1 MSWRLA
7 QPWWL
12 LALALP
18 VLIVALRLRRGG
30 PGFGAY
36 PLASLALNRS
46 RAPLLLRLLAATSL
60 TLLIVALARPQSGTT
75 IIDRDHTG
83 RDLMLCIDLS
93 LSMQVDDLGGSGPR
107 ADRLA
112 AVFAAAK
119 RCVERRPNDRFG
131 LTFFGNDALASCPL
145 TADHAT
151 VIEFLERTEAMQRE
165 LWNEDGR
172 QQGQR
177 GMLGDGTNL
186 GLGIGVALKWIG
198 SVPSEG
204 RAIVLITDGRD
215 SAQLPNWVDPVI
227 AARHAAEKKVRVH
240 CVGVGNPRGTMTWR
254 EGFAGSQ
261 RTRVPPRLLPDPA
274 RLDEIA
280 RAGGGVALM
289 ADDNAALDR
298 VIDRLDELEPTTRQ
312 VRQRD
317 DYADQFEPWLIA
329 AVACAALALLIE
341 PRLRGVA

>member
-18 VLIVALRLRRGG
+18 ALVLVLRLRRGG
-30 PGFGAY
+30 AGFGAY
-36 PLASLALNRS
+36 PIASLALARS
-46 RAPLLLRLLAATSL
+46 RGPFLLRLLAATVL
-60 TLLIVALARPQSGTT
+60 ALLVVALARPQSGATV
-75 IIDRDHTG
+75 IDRDHTG

-93 LSMQVDDLGGSGPR
+93 LSMQVDDLGGSGPD

-119 RCVERRPNDRFG
+119 RFVERRPNDRFG
-131 LTFFGNDALASCPL
+131 LTFFANDALASCPL

-165 LWNEDGR
+165 LWSDASRGEG
-172 QQGQR
+172 QQ

-186 GLGIGVALKWIG
+186 GLGIGAALKWVGAI
-198 SVPSEG
+198 PSQG

-227 AARHAAEKKVRVH
+227 AARHALAKQVRVH
-240 CVGVGNPRGTMTWR
+240 CVGVGNPRGTMTFR
-254 EGFAGSQ
+254 QADG
-261 RTRVPPRLLPDPA
+261 RTHRVAVPTRLLPDPA

-280 RAGGGVALM
+280 NAGGGVALM
-289 ADDNAALDR
+289 ADNDQALDR
-298 VIDRLDELEPTTRQ
+298 VIARLDEIEPTTRQ

-317 DYADQFEPWLIA
+317 DYADHVTPWLIA
-329 AVACAALALLIE
+329 AAVLAALLVVVE

>member
-7 QPWWL
+7 EPWWL

-18 VLIVALRLRRGG
+18 ALVLALRLRRGG

-36 PLASLALNRS
+36 PLAALALARS
-46 RAPLLLRLLAATSL
+46 RGPLALRGLAALAL
-60 TLLIVALARPQSGTT
+60 TLLAVGLARPQSGTT
-75 IIDRDHTG
+75 VVERDHSG

-93 LSMQVDDLGGSGPR
+93 LSMRVDDLGGTGPG

-119 RCVERRPNDRFG
+119 RFVERRPNDRFG
-131 LTFFGNDALASCPL
+131 LAFFASEAIASCPL

-151 VIEFLERTEAMQRE
+151 VIEFLQRTEAMQRE
-165 LWNEDGR
+165 SWADASRG
-172 QQGQR
+172 QGEQ

-186 GLGIGVALKWIG
+186 GLGLGVALKWLG
-198 SVPSEG
+198 GEPGAG

-215 SAQLPNWVDPVI
+215 SAQLPNWVDPVA
-227 AARHAAEKKVRVH
+227 AARHAVARQVRVH
-240 CVGVGNPRGTMTWR
+240 CVGVGNPRGTMSWR
-254 EGFAGSQ
+254 EAFG
-261 RTRVPPRLLPDPA
+261 RTYRTSVPRQLLPDPA

-280 RAGGGVALM
+280 AAGGGVALM
-289 ADDNAALDR
+289 ADDDAALDR

-317 DYADQFEPWLIA
+317 DYADRFAPWLIA
-329 AVACAALALLIE
+329 AVAAAALALVAE

>member
-12 LALALP
+12 LSLVLP
-18 VLIVALRLRRGG
+18 VLVVALRLRRGG

-36 PLASLALNRS
+36 PLASLALTRS
-46 RAPLLLRLLAATSL
+46 RGPLLLRLLAASAL
-60 TLLIVALARPQSGTT
+60 ALLVVALARPQSGTT
-75 IIDRDHTG
+75 VIEREHSG

-93 LSMQVDDLGGSGPR
+93 LSMQVDDLGGSGAG
-107 ADRLA
+107 ADRLG
-112 AVFAAAK
+112 AVFSAAK
-119 RCVERRPNDRFG
+119 RFVERRPGDRFG
-131 LTFFGNDALASCPL
+131 LTFFGNEALASCPL

-165 LWNEDGR
+165 LWADSSRGEGE
-172 QQGQR
+172 R

-198 SVPSEG
+198 DVASEG

-215 SAQLPNWVDPVI
+215 SAQLPKWVDPVI
-227 AARHAAEKKVRVH
+227 AARHAAEKQVKVH

-254 EGFAGSQ
+254 QAFGRTQ
-261 RTRVPPRLLPDPA
+261 RIAVPPRLLPDPA

-280 RAGGGVALM
+280 SAGNGMALL
-289 ADDNAALDR
+289 AEDEDALDR
-298 VIDRLDELEPTTRQ
+298 VIERIEPTTRQ

-317 DYADQFEPWLIA
+317 DYADRFAPWLIA
-329 AVACAALALLIE
+329 AVALAGLALISE

>member
-1 MSWRLA
+1 VSWRLA
-7 QPWWL
+7 EPWWL

-18 VLIVALRLRRGG
+18 VLVLVLRPRRGG

-36 PLASLALNRS
+36 GIAALALTRS
-46 RAPLLLRLLAATSL
+46 RGPLVLRLLAAAALSL
-60 TLLIVALARPQSGTT
+60 LVLALARPQSGTT
-75 IIDRDHTG
+75 TVERDHSG

-93 LSMQVDDLGGSGPR
+93 LSMQVDDLGGTGPSD
-107 ADRLA
+107 DRLA

-119 RCVERRPNDRFG
+119 RFVARRPNDRFG
-131 LTFFGNDALASCPL
+131 LAFFGSEALASCPL

-165 LWNEDGR
+165 SWADASRGEGE
-172 QQGQR
+172 Q

-186 GLGIGVALKWIG
+186 GLGLGVALKWVDAQA
-198 SVPSEG
+198 SAG

-215 SAQLPNWVDPVI
+215 SAQLPNWVDPVA
-227 AARHAAEKKVRVH
+227 AARHAAAKRVRVH

-254 EGFAGSQ
+254 QAFGRTQ
-261 RTRVPPRLLPDPA
+261 RTPVPQRLLPDPA

-280 RAGGGVALM
+280 AAGGGVALM
-289 ADDNAALDR
+289 AVDDAALDR

-317 DYADQFEPWLIA
+317 DYADRFVSLLIA
-329 AVACAALALLIE
+329 AAATAALALAVE
-341 PRLRGVA
+341 PRLRGPA